1 MRSYIVCWTMNDQ
14 DFWEVFETHLEALD
28 CYNLVV
34 EDSYVAALTAVIS
47 SSDYSDSPS
56 SRKLTLL
63 SA

>member
-1 MRSYIVCWTMNDQ
+1 MNDQ